1 MPEMTLEQRRA
12 LAAFLREHMKLIAEN
27 LALRAILDSNAA
39 HEQAPVDWQDNL
51 EQLRQTHEYRAI
63 VEEFESQI
71 AQIERGDAESDL
83 IESLQRVLG
92 GRPVN

>member
-1 MPEMTLEQRRA
+1 MPAMTPEQRRA

-27 LALRAILDSNAA
+27 LALRAIMDSNAA

-51 EQLRQTHEYRAI
+51 EELRQTREYRAI
-63 VEEFESQI
+63 VEEFEPQI

-83 IESLQRVLG
+83 IESLQRLLG
-92 GRPVN
+92 GRAVN

>member
-1 MPEMTLEQRRA
+1 MPEMTSEQRRA

-27 LALRAILDSNAA
+27 LALRAILDSSAA

-71 AQIERGDAESDL
+71 SQIERGDGESDL

>member
-1 MPEMTLEQRRA
+1 MPAMTHEQRRA

-51 EQLRQTHEYRAI
+51 EQLRQTPEYRAI
-63 VEEFESQI
+63 VEDFEPQI

-83 IESLQRVLG
+83 IESLQRLLG
-92 GRPVN
+92 GRAVN

>member
-1 MPEMTLEQRRA
+1 MPAMTLEQRRA

-27 LALRAILDSNAA
+27 LGLRAILDSSAA

-51 EQLRQTHEYRAI
+51 EELRRTPEYRAI
-63 VEEFESQI
+63 VEEFEPQI

-83 IESLQRVLG
+83 IESLQKLLG
-92 GRPVN
+92 GRAVN

>member
-1 MPEMTLEQRRA
+1 MPAMTPEQRRA

-27 LALRAILDSNAA
+27 LALRAILDSSAA

-51 EQLRQTHEYRAI
+51 EELRRTPEYRAI
-63 VEEFESQI
+63 VEEFEPQI

>member
-39 HEQAPVDWQDNL
+39 HELAPVDWQDNL

-63 VEEFESQI
+63 VEEFELQI

>member
-1 MPEMTLEQRRA
+1 MPEMTSEQRRA

-27 LALRAILDSNAA
+27 LALRAILDSSAA

-71 AQIERGDAESDL
+71 SQIERGDAESDL

>member
-1 MPEMTLEQRRA
+1 MTEMTPEQRRA

-27 LALRAILDSNAA
+27 LALRAIMDSNAA

-51 EQLRQTHEYRAI
+51 EELRQTREYRAI
-63 VEEFESQI
+63 VEEFEPQI

-83 IESLQRVLG
+83 IESLQRLLG
-92 GRPVN
+92 GRAVN

>member
-1 MPEMTLEQRRA
+1 MPAMTPEQRRA

-27 LALRAILDSNAA
+27 LALRAIMDSNAA

-51 EQLRQTHEYRAI
+51 EELRQTREYRAI
-63 VEEFESQI
+63 VEEFEPQI

-83 IESLQRVLG
+83 IESLQRLLE
-92 GRPVN
+92 GRAVN

>member
-1 MPEMTLEQRRA
+1 MPEMTSEQRRA

-27 LALRAILDSNAA
+27 LALRAILDSSAA

-71 AQIERGDAESDL
+71 SQIERGDAESDL

-92 GRPVN
+92 GRPLN